1 MKKILL
7 IIILSCVE
15 LLAQEQESTLNKQ
28 MNTQLLQPITV
39 TVGGDFVVTGS
50 FTAYRSQRVDHF
62 ITILFTQAKEKI
74 TSSLNQLETIKQV
87 YQGLDR
93 FPLRDITLKRMS
105 GEILKVDL
113 LRFRLTGDFKYNPYL
128 MNDDV
133 IIFSTYDDER
143 NFIDINGAVN
153 KPVKFQFV
161 EGDKLSDAIMFAGG
175 LNLAYDNV
183 KFVEIS
189 RLKEKGEKEDLLVS
203 SISDDVILKR
213 GDRIRVMFDENE
225 KRVFKVLVLGEV
237 QKPGY
242 VYITKNSTTIKEVV
256 EKVGG
261 FKPDADLNRAEV
273 LRNYSPIEILK
284 KQKMLLEFFD
294 DPMQNLNPEIQL
306 KIKQMSDEYSMA
318 RTSNLTVEDSI
329 AFKIDNKLRVL
340 NSEQLVDFNGLQNN
354 SDEAANFL
362 LRDGDVILVPL
373 KFNYVYVFGQVE
385 KVGYIKHEK
394 DKDYKYYIEKSG
406 GISEEAKDLEDVAI
420 IKGKSRKWV
429 VENKET
435 TSIDSG
441 DFIYV
446 PKTIRRPF
454 QYYLENFGS
463 IASIIGS
470 IATIILLVIQ
480 SGK

>member
-1 MKKILL
+1 
-7 IIILSCVE
+7 
-15 LLAQEQESTLNKQ
+15 
-28 MNTQLLQPITV
+28 
-39 TVGGDFVVTGS
+39 
-50 FTAYRSQRVDHF
+50 
-62 ITILFTQAKEKI
+62 
-74 TSSLNQLETIKQV
+74 
-87 YQGLDR
+87 
-93 FPLRDITLKRMS
+93 
-105 GEILKVDL
+105 
-113 LRFRLTGDFKYNPYL
+113 
-128 MNDDV
+128 
-133 IIFSTYDDER
+133 
-143 NFIDINGAVN
+143 
-153 KPVKFQFV
+153 
-161 EGDKLSDAIMFAGG
+161 
-175 LNLAYDNV
+175 
-183 KFVEIS
+183 
-189 RLKEKGEKEDLLVS
+189 
-203 SISDDVILKR
+203 
-213 GDRIRVMFDENE
+213 
-225 KRVFKVLVLGEV
+225 
-237 QKPGY
+237 
-242 VYITKNSTTIKEVV
+242 
-256 EKVGG
+256 
-261 FKPDADLNRAEV
+261 
-273 LRNYSPIEILK
+273 
-284 KQKMLLEFFD
+284 
-294 DPMQNLNPEIQL
+294 
-306 KIKQMSDEYSMA
+306 
-318 RTSNLTVEDSI
+318 
-329 AFKIDNKLRVL
+329 
-340 NSEQLVDFNGLQNN
+340 LVDFNGLQNN